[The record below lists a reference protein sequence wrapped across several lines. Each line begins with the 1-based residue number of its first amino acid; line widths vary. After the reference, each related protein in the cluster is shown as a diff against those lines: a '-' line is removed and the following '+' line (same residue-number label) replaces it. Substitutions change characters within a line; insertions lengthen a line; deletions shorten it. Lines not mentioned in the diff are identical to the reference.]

1 MPGSSK
7 QRPEDPQGKQEHPQE
22 GRESRTGYVISL
34 PERLVRTT
42 AAGAGGL
49 LLEATDHILPPPV
62 REAKIYQCLI
72 ARPLRITVEA
82 VGGVSGRFPME
93 DISGQEMIQRKVAG
107 NFVEAFSVFTV
118 GFSPLWFLAV
128 ASDVTGGTR
137 VYLDAF
143 VKELKKAKVLP
154 DSIDISSVDDLL
166 AVLDRTVGQAADAID
181 IPPTAI
187 SDMRGSVELMRES
200 AELIPGPQRL
210 ADLFH
215 PAECCRQGTE
225 TVTTGSFH
233 AGGCGRDPGWHA
245 PGQRSYTLVL
255 CGSPRRHSQGG
266 SFRVP
271 RAHQPSLRR
280 RRLGPPQARQAHPHA
295 PRNTTIAGQ
304 CSNVRAGFK
313 QLDGP
318 TVAARDTSR
327 TLRLDYLS
335 TRSAG
340 SW

>member
-22 GRESRTGYVISL
+22 GRESLTGYVVSL

-137 VYLDAF
+137 IYLDAF

-154 DSIDISSVDDLL
+154 DSTDISSVDDLL

-187 SDMRGSVELMRES
+187 SDMRGSVELLRES

-210 ADLFH
+210 ADLFTQLN
-215 PAECCRQGTE
+215 AAARE
-225 TVTTGSFH
+225 
-233 AGGCGRDPGWHA
+233 
-245 PGQRSYTLVL
+245 QRRSPLAVSTLVAAGAIQAGMRL
-255 CGSPRRHSQGG
+255 GNAHILSFYAEALDAIRKEGVSAYLGRISQPYVDAASGHLKRGRRTHT
-266 SFRVP
+266 R
-271 RAHQPSLRR
+271 RAI
-280 RRLGPPQARQAHPHA
+280 RRLLDNVPTSGPDSNNWTD
-295 PRNTTIAGQ
+295 PR
-304 CSNVRAGFK
+304 
-313 QLDGP
+313 
-318 TVAARDTSR
+318 
-327 TLRLDYLS
+327 
-335 TRSAG
+335 
-340 SW
+340 